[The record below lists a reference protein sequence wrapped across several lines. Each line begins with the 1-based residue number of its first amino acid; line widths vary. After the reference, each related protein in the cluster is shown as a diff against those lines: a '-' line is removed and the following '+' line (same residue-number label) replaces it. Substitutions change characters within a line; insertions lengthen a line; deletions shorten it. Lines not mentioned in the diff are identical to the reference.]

1 MRKNKI
7 QLKQW
12 IFVLM
17 LILALGILSKDVKA
31 ASGSIYSC
39 QIARTYEHPV
49 TGKVEDSGGSSSKAT
64 GQGMVESAVSSK
76 GLLEVTDSGE
86 YYLTFRMS
94 LADYTSKYSFS
105 VQKRGASG
113 FQSQSVTQ
121 TATGK
126 DDNGTT
132 KDLRIKLP
140 SQDSIIRCS
149 MFVKPMG
156 RNVIFYFYPGNYTT
170 GNSVGMKAQ
179 MVTSTSSASQTQTS
193 GTQSSGT
200 QSTDSQTQTAANTT
214 NAANTTTD
222 TANQQNTSQQ
232 AATQSSDDSLS
243 NAQGL
248 SLSTAPKTTSTKK
261 KSSSEKSAGTW
272 ILILTVSMTLSGLI
286 LLGVAAVIVYYFRKN
301 WEQWGGDRDEY
312 DEIYNDEN

>member
-1 MRKNKI
+1 MKKHI
-7 QLKQW
+7 VQLKNW
-12 IFVLM
+12 I
-17 LILALGILSKDVKA
+17 LILVVLLSFGGLSKDVKA
-31 ASGSIYSC
+31 ASGNVYSC

-64 GQGMVESAVSSK
+64 GQGMVEGAISSK
-76 GLLEVTDSGE
+76 GLLEVTDSGD
-86 YYLTFRMS
+86 YYLTFRIS
-94 LADYTSKYSFS
+94 LVDYTSDLSFS

-113 FQSQSVTQ
+113 FQTQSVTQ

-126 DDNGTT
+126 DNNGTT

-149 MFVKPMG
+149 MYVKPMG

-170 GNSVGMKAQ
+170 GNSVGMKAL
-179 MVTSTSSASQTQTS
+179 MVTTSSSDTQTSNNNQTQTTAS
-193 GTQSSGT
+193 AGSE
-200 QSTDSQTQTAANTT
+200 TQT
-214 NAANTTTD
+214 
-222 TANQQNTSQQ
+222 TAD
-232 AATQSSDDSLS
+232 TQSSDDSLS

-248 SLSTAPKTTSTKK
+248 SLSTAPKTTTKK
-261 KSSSEKSAGTW
+261 KTSSEKSVGTW

-286 LLGVAAVIVYYFRKN
+286 LLGVAAAIVYYYRKN
-301 WEQWGGDRDEY
+301 WDKWGGDQDEY

>member
-1 MRKNKI
+1 MKKHI
-7 QLKQW
+7 VQLKNW
-12 IFVLM
+12 I
-17 LILALGILSKDVKA
+17 LILVVLLSFGGLSKDVKA
-31 ASGSIYSC
+31 ASGNVYSC

-64 GQGMVESAVSSK
+64 GQGMVEGAISSK
-76 GLLEVTDSGE
+76 GLLEVTDSGD
-86 YYLTFRMS
+86 YYLTFRIS
-94 LADYTSKYSFS
+94 LVDYTSDLSFS

-113 FQSQSVTQ
+113 FQTQSVTQ

-126 DDNGTT
+126 DNNGTT

-149 MFVKPMG
+149 MYVKPMG

-170 GNSVGMKAQ
+170 GNSVGMKAL
-179 MVTSTSSASQTQTS
+179 MVTTSSSDTQTSNNNQTQTTAS
-193 GTQSSGT
+193 AGSE
-200 QSTDSQTQTAANTT
+200 TQT
-214 NAANTTTD
+214 
-222 TANQQNTSQQ
+222 TAD
-232 AATQSSDDSLS
+232 TQSSDDSLS

-248 SLSTAPKTTSTKK
+248 SLSTAPKTTTKK
-261 KSSSEKSAGTW
+261 KTSSEKSVGTW

-286 LLGVAAVIVYYFRKN
+286 LLGVAAAIVYYYSKN
-301 WEQWGGDRDEY
+301 WDKWGGDQDEY

>member
-1 MRKNKI
+1 MKKHI
-7 QLKQW
+7 VQLKNW
-12 IFVLM
+12 I
-17 LILALGILSKDVKA
+17 LILVALLSFGGLSKDVKA
-31 ASGSIYSC
+31 ASGNVYSC

-64 GQGMVESAVSSK
+64 GQGMVEGAISSK
-76 GLLEVTDSGE
+76 GLLEVTDSGD
-86 YYLTFRMS
+86 YYLTFRIS
-94 LADYTSKYSFS
+94 LVDYTSDLTFS

-113 FQSQSVTQ
+113 FQVQSVTQ

-126 DDNGTT
+126 DNNGTT

-149 MFVKPMG
+149 MHVKPMG

-170 GNSVGMKAQ
+170 GNSVGMKAL
-179 MVTSTSSASQTQTS
+179 MVTTSNTNNTSNTSNANNTNSTASQQ
-193 GTQSSGT
+193 
-200 QSTDSQTQTAANTT
+200 
-214 NAANTTTD
+214 TTTASQES
-222 TANQQNTSQQ
+222 TAKSN
-232 AATQSSDDSLS
+232 DDSLNS
-243 NAQGL
+243 AQGL
-248 SLSTAPKTTSTKK
+248 SLSTAPKTTTKK
-261 KSSSEKSAGTW
+261 KTSSEKSVGTW

-301 WEQWGGDRDEY
+301 WDKWGDDQDEY

>member
-1 MRKNKI
+1 MKKHI
-7 QLKQW
+7 VQLKNW
-12 IFVLM
+12 I
-17 LILALGILSKDVKA
+17 LILVVLLSFGGLSKDVKA
-31 ASGSIYSC
+31 ASGNVYSC

-64 GQGMVESAVSSK
+64 GQGMVEGAISSK
-76 GLLEVTDSGE
+76 GLLEVTDSGD
-86 YYLTFRMS
+86 YYLTFRIS
-94 LADYTSKYSFS
+94 LVDYTSDLSFS

-113 FQSQSVTQ
+113 FQTQSVTQ

-126 DDNGTT
+126 DNNGTT

-149 MFVKPMG
+149 MYVKPMG

-170 GNSVGMKAQ
+170 GNSVGMKAL
-179 MVTSTSSASQTQTS
+179 MVTTSSSDTQTSNNNQTQTTAS
-193 GTQSSGT
+193 AGSE
-200 QSTDSQTQTAANTT
+200 TQT
-214 NAANTTTD
+214 
-222 TANQQNTSQQ
+222 TAD
-232 AATQSSDDSLS
+232 TQSSDDSLS

-248 SLSTAPKTTSTKK
+248 SLSTAPKTTTKK
-261 KSSSEKSAGTW
+261 KTSSEKSVGPW

-286 LLGVAAVIVYYFRKN
+286 LLGVAAAIVYYYSKN
-301 WEQWGGDRDEY
+301 WDKWGGDQDEY